1 MISKL
6 RDFLCWGKFIADGTL
21 SSKSAPF
28 EMTGNLCSVQIK
40 EKYACRNKKR
50 REKQKINTKKR
61 SWAVWPK
68 MMGNLSGYHSM
79 ISHTHVPWSVNS
91 YRSASFLSV
100 YMSYSGKAC
109 KSWKFEQGGVFPFIW
124 VKSVWYGETPYLLPV
139 LFLHS
144 SNEVQIGN
152 WFNLGLSPPFWSPK
166 SLWRIC
172 LRGNSLLSSIA
183 LPRVEWS

>member
-6 RDFLCWGKFIADGTL
+6 RDFLRWGKFIADGTL
-21 SSKSAPF
+21 SSKSALL
-28 EMTGNLCSVQIK
+28 EMTRNLCNAQIK

-50 REKQKINTKKR
+50 REKQKINMKKR
-61 SWAVWPK
+61 SWAVWRK
-68 MMGNLSGYHSM
+68 MMENLSGYHLL

-91 YRSASFLSV
+91 YWSAIFLSV
-100 YMSYSGKAC
+100 HTSYSGRPC
-109 KSWKFEQGGVFPFIW
+109 KSWKFEQGGVYPFIW
-124 VKSVWYGETPYLLPV
+124 VKSVWYGETPYLLPF

-152 WFNLGLSPPFWSPK
+152 WFNLGLSPLFSSPK
-166 SLWRIC
+166 SLWRTC
-172 LRGNSLLSSIA
+172 LRENSLLSSVA